1 MGVEGTIKGEVHL
14 IYIIYIE
21 GLSPSP
27 SAREGSGYNW
37 EGDRE
42 VN

>member
-1 MGVEGTIKGEVHL
+1 MGVEGTIKGEVHI
-14 IYIIYIE
+14 IYIIYREI
-21 GLSPSP
+21 SPSP
-27 SAREGSGYNW
+27 SAREGSGYIW